1 MTDFAIGPGL
11 EVTLYFS
18 LKLQD
23 DSVIDS
29 NFDSEPAT
37 FVVGDGKLL
46 SGFEKALFGLRS
58 GAKESFLITPDQG
71 FGQPNPDNI
80 QQIRR
85 DRFDNKLELTE
96 GLVLSFEDAGGGE
109 LPGVVTEYD
118 DETVTVDFNHP
129 LAGRD
134 IIFDVEILDVK
145 PATMH

>member
-11 EVTLYFS
+11 EVTLHFS

-46 SGFEKALFGLRS
+46 SGFEKVLFGLRA
-58 GAKESFLITPDQG
+58 GARESFLITPDQG

-85 DRFDNKLELTE
+85 DRFDNKLELAE
-96 GLVLSFEDAGGGE
+96 GLVLSFEDASGGE
-109 LPGVVTEYD
+109 LPGVVTEFD
-118 DETVTVDFNHP
+118 VDTVTVDFNHP

>member
-11 EVTLYFS
+11 EVTLHFS

-29 NFDSEPAT
+29 NFDSQPAT
-37 FVVGDGKLL
+37 FVVGDGKML
-46 SGFEKALFGLRS
+46 SGFEKALFGLRA
-58 GAKESFLITPDQG
+58 GAKESFLITPDQA

-80 QQIRR
+80 QQIQR
-85 DRFDNKLELTE
+85 DRFDNSMELAE
-96 GLVLSFEDAGGGE
+96 GLVLSFEDASGGE
-109 LPGVVTEYD
+109 LPGVVTEFN
-118 DETVTVDFNHP
+118 EKTVTVDFNHP

>member
-1 MTDFAIGPGL
+1 MTDFAIGPGV
-11 EVTLYFS
+11 EVTLHFS

-23 DSVIDS
+23 GSVIDS
-29 NFDSEPAT
+29 NFDGEPAS

-46 SGFEKALFGLRS
+46 SGFEKLLFGLRE
-58 GAKESFLITPDQG
+58 GAKASFLITPDQA

-80 QQIRR
+80 QQIQR
-85 DRFDNKLELTE
+85 DRFDNSMELTE
-96 GLVLSFEDAGGGE
+96 GLVLSFEDASGGE
-109 LPGVVTEYD
+109 LPGVVTEL
-118 DETVTVDFNHP
+118 DEEIVTVDFNHP